1 MPSASAGLR
10 WQGLPADRW
19 GLAGDPVKAGEQEVL
34 KQALASIPL
43 GLLLCLSVTARP
55 QSFSTELKKEP
66 DTCPRVA

>member
-19 GLAGDPVKAGEQEVL
+19 GLAGDPVKAREQEVL